1 MKKINYKGAV
11 AVDIDGVIS
20 DFESEFCDRF
30 GYERR
35 DLYSLYERYPNVD
48 PGLIEEFVS
57 SPSSYENLVPIFGGA
72 VALLGTLRA
81 RGHYILLMTSR
92 SKKLAEV
99 TREWLEGYEIQ
110 YNELWFTKDKA
121 GSIEEFNTMYPSR
134 KVILLVDDYGRNTE
148 SLPSGVVGA
157 VWRQPWNE
165 GHFPRIHY
173 NSSKMRIE
181 IQEAQDSEWKPF

>member
-11 AVDIDGVIS
+11 AVDVDGVIA

-30 GYERR
+30 GYEHR

-48 PGLIEEFVS
+48 RELIEEFVS

-72 VALLGTLRA
+72 IALLGILRA

-92 SKKLAEV
+92 SKKMAEV

-110 YNELWFTKDKA
+110 YNELWFTSDKA
-121 GSIEEFNTMYPSR
+121 GSIEEFNNMYPSR
-134 KVILLVDDYGRNTE
+134 KVILLVDDCGKNVE

-165 GHFPRIHY
+165 GYFPRMRY
-173 NSSKMRIE
+173 NSELMRVEILTDTVSK
-181 IQEAQDSEWKPF
+181 WVKF